1 MQRARIEISFLVFRS
16 RAKQMSQRPSPAW
29 LHQAGVGSVPTWFTL
44 KPTGFLSIDFLNGP
58 PPFWAN
64 PRTLL
69 MADENH
75 NITGKQF
82 SDPMCIW
89 FNQNLEETEGNF
101 IHSRL
106 SQKQQPLHTF
116 GCRRLCGLHAMLVQA
131 RLCNPKW
138 PERPK
143 KTTMEW
149 AQLHKSFFWNMWNT
163 VTKHGVSVFS
173 FPVNFAIF
181 L

>member
-82 SDPMCIW
+82 LDPMCIW
-89 FNQNLEETEGNF
+89 FNQNLEETKVTSYIQDFHKNNNHYIPLGVAACVACMPCWYRRACVTP
-101 IHSRL
+101 SG
-106 SQKQQPLHTF
+106 QK
-116 GCRRLCGLHAMLVQA
+116 G
-131 RLCNPKW
+131 
-138 PERPK
+138 PK
-143 KTTMEW
+143 KLQWNERNSTRV
-149 AQLHKSFFWNMWNT
+149 FFGT
-163 VTKHGVSVFS
+163 CG
-173 FPVNFAIF
+173 IR
-181 L
+181 